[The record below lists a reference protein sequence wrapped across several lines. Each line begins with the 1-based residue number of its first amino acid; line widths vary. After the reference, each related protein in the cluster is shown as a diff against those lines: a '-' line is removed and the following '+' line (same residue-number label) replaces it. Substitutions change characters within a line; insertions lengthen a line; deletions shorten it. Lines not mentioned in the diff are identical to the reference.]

1 MNETFIRKM
10 DFKDLKSVVRIHQ
23 KAFQD
28 FFLTQLGY
36 KFLYQYYKLII
47 RDKDSIAYVSC
58 SNNNISGFVCG
69 SNNPEGFYKLFLLS
83 SHLFF
88 FPLIVALFKN
98 PMLIFRIFSSLIKV
112 FNNSNQESF
121 PEGCAELSSIAV
133 VKKGGGTANN
143 LLSAFSVEVR
153 RKGTRYIYLNTN
165 KERNERVHNF
175 YKKNKFEQIGIIR
188 KNGREVSEYLLDLK
202 EE

>member
-1 MNETFIRKM
+1 M

-88 FPLIVALFKN
+88 F
-98 PMLIFRIFSSLIKV
+98 S
-112 FNNSNQESF
+112 FNS
-121 PEGCAELSSIAV
+121 SSI
-133 VKKGGGTANN
+133 
-143 LLSAFSVEVR
+143 
-153 RKGTRYIYLNTN
+153 
-165 KERNERVHNF
+165 
-175 YKKNKFEQIGIIR
+175 
-188 KNGREVSEYLLDLK
+188 
-202 EE
+202 